1 MGSSVVVSD
10 AVQFLPWD
18 TFMDRYEAAWL
29 RLWAAVGAAPDLS
42 PIWARSLLVGH
53 RLNTAEL
60 QVAFQTNVCGELT
73 LVWPV
78 RFTTQRRLGMTW
90 KKIDPLS
97 NIFCLHG
104 GLLTSLDTGTAVR
117 QMLKALR
124 AQQDEWS
131 WLDVALLEV
140 GTPLHTA
147 WVQAA
152 RQSECQVEHITKGRS
167 PYIVSPGTLDDFLA
181 TKSRGFRSNMRAR
194 RRDVTT
200 DPSVEVRYFSQP
212 HEMASYFALALSIE
226 RKSWKRVEGSSLA
239 SREWETRL
247 YDELLG
253 RYAALGLVLAAVL
266 FIDGVPA
273 AHSMDLVQ
281 GDRVYG
287 LKTSFD
293 PDYTVRRPG
302 VMLLVARLER
312 YFSRGVREFDF
323 IGLDEEYKLQ
333 WSRQVRA
340 HESLRLYGP
349 TLAARAL
356 FLSTDLRRKVRAYR
370 ERLAAPTTAPA
381 TPLSTDQPLPA
392 PARVSLDTSNLSV
405 SN

>member
-1 MGSSVVVSD
+1 
-10 AVQFLPWD
+10 
-18 TFMDRYEAAWL
+18 
-29 RLWAAVGAAPDLS
+29 
-42 PIWARSLLVGH
+42 
-53 RLNTAEL
+53 
-60 QVAFQTNVCGELT
+60 
-73 LVWPV
+73 
-78 RFTTQRRLGMTW
+78 
-90 KKIDPLS
+90 
-97 NIFCLHG
+97 
-104 GLLTSLDTGTAVR
+104 
-117 QMLKALR
+117 MLKALR

-226 RKSWKRVEGSSLA
+226 RKSWKRAEGSSLA

-356 FLSTDLRRKVRAYR
+356 FLSTDMRRKVRVYR
-370 ERLAAPTTAPA
+370 ERLAAPTTA
-381 TPLSTDQPLPA
+381 TPVSTDQPLPA